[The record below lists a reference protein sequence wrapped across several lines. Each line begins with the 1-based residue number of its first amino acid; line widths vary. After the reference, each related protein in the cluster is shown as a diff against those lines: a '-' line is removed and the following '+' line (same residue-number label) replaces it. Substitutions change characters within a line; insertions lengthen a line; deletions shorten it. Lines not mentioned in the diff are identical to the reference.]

1 MIGMP
6 DLEWFAKPFGPG
18 DTDGTGQQRS
28 LGQPSF
34 APRDILIREMAQN
47 SWDAR
52 LRGGVIPEFEM
63 RLRTLGMPECDV
75 LKWNVLRGCSENLG
89 LAKALEAD
97 SLTAIEIVDRGTK
110 GLGGP
115 TRNDL
120 DFGDGIPKDYA
131 DFVLTLGAPPDAP
144 GGGTY
149 GYGKTTAYS
158 ASSCYTI
165 IIWSRWKNALTGFYE
180 ERFIG
185 SAMGPRF
192 VVDGRLYTGRQWWG
206 HVVSDGHGGQ
216 RIEPATGENATRLGQ
231 ALFERHFAEFETG
244 TSLLILDPKPDRLNG
259 DNPGESAVSMWGRA
273 VLQHLWPKLAKD
285 QEQDRRMTVN
295 LFDHGSRVPI
305 CNQDRPSDILE
316 AGQQCLTAIREVQSG
331 QQNENPLVSVRE
343 IRSLRP
349 KELMGHLA
357 LTRVGPVGVDD
368 PLAAMADTVTYMR
381 HSAELVV
388 TTEAFGDEPHAFS
401 HWVGVFKPVE
411 ELDDLFA
418 QSEPPAHDAWNFK
431 SMQDE
436 RASGTV
442 RRALIK
448 IKGAMS
454 DYLKPVVVDVSGEGA
469 KSTGA
474 LSVALAG
481 LTGSAD
487 GTVPVGAKHAV
498 GGGRAT
504 KSESPKVHVAG
515 EPKRYF
521 VDSQPGRQFVELP
534 LRIDGV
540 GPVLVSAT
548 KLAIAVEG
556 SSLAGGDDVRL
567 EGWSTAGGT
576 LIQDP
581 QVRVDGGYIDVVFSH
596 PLGIA
601 IDVDFKAVADK

>member
-28 LGQPSF
+28 LGQPSY

-52 LRGGVIPEFEM
+52 LRGEAIPEFEM
-63 RLRTLGMPECDV
+63 RLRTLGLSERDV
-75 LKWNVLRGCSENLG
+75 LKWNVLRGSSENLG

-97 SLTAIEIVDRGTK
+97 SLTAIEVVDRGTK

-120 DFGDGIPKDYA
+120 EFGEDIPKDYA
-131 DFVLTLGAPPDAP
+131 DFVLTVGAPPDAP

-149 GYGKTTAYS
+149 GYGKTAAYS
-158 ASSCYTI
+158 ASSCHTVV
-165 IIWSRWKNALTGFYE
+165 IWSRWKNALTGAYE
-180 ERFIG
+180 ERFIA

-206 HVVSDGHGGQ
+206 HVVSDDRGGH
-216 RIEPATGENATRLGQ
+216 RIEPATGGDATRLGQ
-231 ALFERHFAEFETG
+231 ALFERHFAESETG
-244 TSLLILDPKPDRLNG
+244 TSLLILDPKPDRLDG
-259 DNPGESAVSMWGRA
+259 GKPGESAVSMWGRA
-273 VLQHLWPKLAKD
+273 VLQHLWPKLAED
-285 QEQDRRMTVN
+285 QERSRRMTIN
-295 LFDHGSRVPI
+295 LFDHGTPMPVVDP
-305 CNQDRPSDILE
+305 DRTSDVLE
-316 AGQQCLTAIREVQSG
+316 AGQQCLTALREVQSG
-331 QQNENPLVSVRE
+331 QGNENPLVSVRE

-357 LTRVGPVGVDD
+357 LTRVGPVNVEDS
-368 PLAAMADTVTYMR
+368 LTEMADTVTYMR

-388 TTEAFGDEPHAFS
+388 TMEGFGEEPHALS

-431 SMQDE
+431 SMQDD

-442 RRALIK
+442 RRTLTK
-448 IKGAMS
+448 IKESML
-454 DYLKPVVVDVSGEGA
+454 DYLKPVEVDVSSVGA
-469 KSTGA
+469 MSTGA

-481 LTGSAD
+481 LTGAAD
-487 GTVPVGAKHAV
+487 GSVPVGAKHPI
-498 GGGRAT
+498 GGRQAK
-504 KSESPKVHVAG
+504 KSASPKVHVAG

-521 VDSQPGRQFVELP
+521 VDDQPGRQFVELP
-534 LRIDGV
+534 LRIDGD

-548 KLAIAVEG
+548 KLAIAVDG
-556 SSLAGGDDVRL
+556 ASLVGGDEVRL
-567 EGWSTAGGT
+567 ECWTHEGG
-576 LIQDP
+576 IRNQDP

-596 PLGIA
+596 PRGIA